1 MEGMTGHLPVTGFLN
16 VPELETQ
23 SLLFN
28 FLILSQMQ
36 DTWGQNLFMTSCEFL
51 GEICPNSRVNWAAK
65 ERLKGGEEGKKGCG
79 QRGREGVKGR

>member
-36 DTWGQNLFMTSCEFL
+36 DTWGAELVHDFM
-51 GEICPNSRVNWAAK
+51 
-65 ERLKGGEEGKKGCG
+65 
-79 QRGREGVKGR
+79 